1 MLQLSVTALFYLD
14 NSKKIHLR
22 GVRACQAK
30 DAKRRAPQHAGE
42 REREKERER
51 ESACTRG
58 REEIN
63 KSGSCLM
70 KNNDKSYGKN
80 ENYEI

>member
-1 MLQLSVTALFYLD
+1 MSSQ
-14 NSKKIHLR
+14 
-22 GVRACQAK
+22 
-30 DAKRRAPQHAGE
+30 RRKEKSAPARR
-42 REREKERER
+42 REREGERERER